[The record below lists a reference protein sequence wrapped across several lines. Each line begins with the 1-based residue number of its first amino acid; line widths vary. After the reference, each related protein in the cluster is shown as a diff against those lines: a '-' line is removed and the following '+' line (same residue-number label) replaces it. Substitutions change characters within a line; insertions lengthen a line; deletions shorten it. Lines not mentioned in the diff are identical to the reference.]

1 MHNQPLA
8 PHLSSH
14 RRFGALHQVKL
25 AAVLLIG
32 LPTTIVFGATAAL
45 GAFVGVVMLVSMGV
59 EVARGTVP
67 HHLAASAV
75 LALWGPAGLAG
86 IAGFWSWVCL
96 PAAPTRRRLLL
107 SAVGLTLGVLALE
120 PITPA
125 ASFSLTTS
133 AILGSYAVFVCTAAT
148 LIALSLL
155 LHLTRPRAGA
165 AAARNA
171 TIVLF
176 DGACPLCRTEMQR
189 LKLRDPDHRLRLVDI
204 AAPEFN
210 APAWG
215 FELAALGD
223 ALHARAPDGRWLIGM
238 AAIRHVYA
246 RVGLGWLL
254 APTGWPVLRPA
265 FDRFYARLARH
276 RVPVS
281 GRLLAL
287 GYGRCDAGCAAA
299 PRAWS

>member
-1 MHNQPLA
+1 MRNQRLA
-8 PHLSSH
+8 PHLSSR
-14 RRFGALHQVKL
+14 RRFGARHRVKP
-25 AAVLLIG
+25 AVALLIG
-32 LPTTIVFGATAAL
+32 LPTTIVFGAIAAL
-45 GAFVGVVMLVSMGV
+45 GAVMGIVMLGVMGA
-59 EVARGTVP
+59 EVADGSVPRNAAGTV
-67 HHLAASAV
+67 LF
-75 LALWGPAGLAG
+75 ALWGPAGIAG
-86 IAGFWSWVCL
+86 LAGFWSWVFL

-107 SAVGLTLGVLALE
+107 SAVGLTLGVLALA

-133 AILGSYAVFVCTAAT
+133 AILGSYAIFVCTAAT
-148 LIALSLL
+148 LITLSLL
-155 LHLTRPRAGA
+155 LHLTRPRASA

-176 DGACPLCRTEMQR
+176 DGACPLCRAEMQR

-265 FDRFYARLARH
+265 FDRFYAWLARN

-287 GYGRCDAGCAAA
+287 GYGRCDAHCAVVPGAG
-299 PRAWS
+299 S